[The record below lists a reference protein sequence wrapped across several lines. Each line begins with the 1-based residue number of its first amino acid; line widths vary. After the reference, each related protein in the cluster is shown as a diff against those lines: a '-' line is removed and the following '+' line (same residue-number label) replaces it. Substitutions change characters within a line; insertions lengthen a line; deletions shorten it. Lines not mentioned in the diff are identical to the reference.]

1 MLQGINKIGL
11 IYQYS
16 SEEAMQDSA
25 KAFKE
30 QGYQTFSQY
39 DKDFNIYTLKIIG
52 YKPSIR

>member
-16 SEEAMQDSA
+16 SEKAMQDSA

-52 YKPSIR
+52 YKPPIR